1 MRHTLL
7 KMTIDENLLD
17 ILEAIEHALVQGLD
31 ALVLGGHLS
40 AGDTVGLAHAHN
52 LVGRQGA

>member
-1 MRHTLL
+1 
-7 KMTIDENLLD
+7 MTIDENLLD